1 MTSKCEAM
9 QPEIQLGRMPRAEE
23 KMGFGICGFSEIWGV
38 MLLVMGLLEERERER
53 EGVRK
58 GNWRGE

>member
-1 MTSKCEAM
+1 M

-38 MLLVMGLLEERERER
+38 MLLVMGLLEEREKER

-58 GNWRGE
+58 GNWREE